1 MQIKMKNTPT
11 EKISRRIL
19 YVLSGFVVLAF
30 VGFYLVG
37 FDHPFYENPAFNSPL
52 LTDVVLGTMYLL
64 LLSGIGVAVWAVVRE
79 ARLRAHEEKVVN
91 NIRAALL
98 SRSIVGGTVLL
109 LVLTA
114 LLGSATPIMVNGK
127 EYADAL
133 WLKVADVFIFSS
145 LILLVVAIGVVLFG
159 ATRYIRKENKRQ

>member
-1 MQIKMKNTPT
+1 MKIDIRNTPT

-19 YVLSGFVVLAF
+19 YAFSGLVVLVF
-30 VGFYLVG
+30 VGFYLIG
-37 FDHPFYENPAFNSPL
+37 FDRPFYDNPAFNSPV

-79 ARLRAHEEKVVN
+79 VRLRGHEQKVVN
-91 NIRAALL
+91 NIPAALL
-98 SRSIVGGTVLL
+98 SRCIVGGTLLL

-114 LLGSATPIMVNGK
+114 LLGSAAPIMVNGK
-127 EYADAL
+127 EYADPL

-145 LILLVVAIGVVLFG
+145 LILLVVAIGVVVFG
-159 ATRYIRKENKRQ
+159 ATRYIRKDAKRK